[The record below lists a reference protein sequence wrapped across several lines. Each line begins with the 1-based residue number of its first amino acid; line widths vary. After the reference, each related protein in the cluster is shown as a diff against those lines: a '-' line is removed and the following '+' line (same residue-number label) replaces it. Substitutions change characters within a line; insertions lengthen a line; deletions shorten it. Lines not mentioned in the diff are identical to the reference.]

1 MELSFEELE
10 RSFEGV
16 GTFRGG
22 FEVIREEVYEDIEDD
37 SFDDPDDASSD
48 DGEEI
53 TDREIKVEIAS
64 RILEENLDFGPL
76 NENFDNE
83 GNRDSRMEK
92 RFSLLDPIA
101 AKWVDG
107 EISSVKEAQTILDG
121 CVK

>member
-1 MELSFEELE
+1 MELSFEDLE
-10 RSFEGV
+10 SSFEGV

-22 FEVIREEVYEDIEDD
+22 YDVIKKEVYEDIEDD
-37 SFDDPDDASSD
+37 SYDDPDDVASD
-48 DGEEI
+48 GGEEI
-53 TDREIKVEIAS
+53 SDREIKVEIAS

-76 NENFDNE
+76 NENFDNDD
-83 GNRDSRMEK
+83 NRDFRMEK

-107 EISSVKEAQTILDG
+107 EISSVKEAQTLLDE